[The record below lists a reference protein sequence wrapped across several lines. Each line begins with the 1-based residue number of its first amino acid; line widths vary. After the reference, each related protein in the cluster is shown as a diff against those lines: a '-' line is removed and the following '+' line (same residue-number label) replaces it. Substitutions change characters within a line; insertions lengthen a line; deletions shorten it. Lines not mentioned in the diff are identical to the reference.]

1 MEEKIAEAVGRYFD
15 RSRIEEI
22 KIFGRRAIITLMTDK
37 DEPEKQRALKAEL
50 EQLPELDKVSVIFTA
65 VKRRPD
71 CARKRKNGRYAAL
84 GKLSASLREKA
95 GSANRRR
102 RSIWRWLWLIAV

>member
-50 EQLPELDKVSVIFTA
+50 EQLPELDKVSVIYGRQKDGRTA
-65 VKRRPD
+65 PGSGKMADTRR
-71 CARKRKNGRYAAL
+71 
-84 GKLSASLREKA
+84 
-95 GSANRRR
+95 
-102 RSIWRWLWLIAV
+102 

>member
-37 DEPEKQRALKAEL
+37 DEP
-50 EQLPELDKVSVIFTA
+50 
-65 VKRRPD
+65 
-71 CARKRKNGRYAAL
+71 
-84 GKLSASLREKA
+84 
-95 GSANRRR
+95 
-102 RSIWRWLWLIAV
+102 